1 MRTSKGLGQ
10 GWKSVEE
17 GMGQM
22 WAESQELSEGV
33 FSGTLPSGQGDDAFS
48 GNVTAVDI

>member
-10 GWKSVEE
+10 GWKRVEE

-22 WAESQELSEGV
+22 GRVSRALRRC
-33 FSGTLPSGQGDDAFS
+33 LLYALAPRAGDDAFS